1 MRIRST
7 REIFSG
13 EWLTANE
20 TTFLDKA
27 GKERKYEFVERKNQR
42 QVVTIICK
50 STKSGKILLVSQP
63 RVPIESIE
71 VAFPAG
77 LVDKGEPIE
86 KAALRELQEETGYK
100 AKIISI
106 SDPLPKSAGLTNEV
120 SSLVY
125 CETDE
130 SDWEKHNMDE
140 TEEIVSMWVRPSE
153 FEKLVKDWK
162 TYNVKIAHELYCFM
176 MGTKFSQ

>member
-1 MRIRST
+1 MKIGST
-7 REIFSG
+7 RKIFSG
-13 EWLTANE
+13 KWLIANE
-20 TTFLDKA
+20 TTFLDKT
-27 GKERKYEFVERKNQR
+27 GKERKYEFVERRNQR
-42 QVVTIICK
+42 QVVTVICK
-50 STKSGKILLVSQP
+50 SRKSGKILLVSQH
-63 RVPIESIE
+63 RIPIQAVE

-86 KAALRELQEETGYK
+86 EAALRELREETGYK

-120 SSLVY
+120 SSLVH

-130 SDWEKHNMDE
+130 SDWEKPNMDE
-140 TEEIVSMWVRPSE
+140 TEEIVSMWVKPSE

-162 TYNVKIAHELYCFM
+162 ANNVKIAHELYCFM